1 MAVMVAI
8 KAAQSLRYNDG
19 DFPPDERSS
28 LEDEARALRI
38 SEDRHKGFFAYRR
51 AEVLASND
59 ATFLQ
64 DPSHAALI
72 ARVSADF
79 AEVVTYVASKFQG
92 PNSLGLDAPDGP
104 STAGADGSFQCDP
117 DKHLDLADVS
127 RQFAAESAPNSSR
140 LEDFRSFRLRAAN
153 SIIWR
158 AAALEANVWN
168 ELTTQSTHLRTDS
181 LDTVL
186 DRRLRTVERMHMQV
200 NGAAHSQLTLGP
212 NATKRGPWLDG
223 SRVRPFDYP
232 TLSQANYLQLTGTP
246 PEAFWVQ
253 TNAPHTVDYSDATA
267 TLISGPSPTRFDGE
281 PDTTSP
287 TWDPALLFPY
297 ARDFNSSGST
307 SLADAVGQLMKPAVD
322 FWGRRWAY
330 CDHVCTILHLDALRF
345 GLLRK
350 TTHSDDA
357 FNAIPGARTI
367 TLSAMLGLVPDSPDD
382 IDTEGPITSFLDSS
396 AIFRGGAAPWFENR
410 FVRLEKLQV
419 GDQLIFWNHAL
430 YTTLFDGP
438 WRLENAVVTAIESD
452 PVSGGILPLEMKLEG
467 HGADSVWH
475 SRNGT
480 IARPAPGLAVYADSM
495 AQGLNQAL
503 KHIRNQAQKA
513 EASDDESFL
522 IQPAGILTAVVRWSP
537 YPGIG
542 KGSTAGPWFIFMQRT
557 RASRPDWSSIAGMLT
572 NIRYATSDDA
582 TPGAGYQAR
591 PTTVTVNGTTVDMTD
606 GVLFPLYLPQVAGEA
621 KPLDWSEYFE
631 RRRRTPNLNV
641 TLTEFPLETPDVIQL
656 ENAHE
661 ADPALNPPANTL
673 TGAIPGIFVGGSTTL
688 PVQVLR
694 PKAGV

>member
-19 DFPPDERSS
+19 DFPPDERNS
-28 LEDEARALRI
+28 LEDEARALRV

-72 ARVSADF
+72 ARVAADF
-79 AEVVTYVASKFQG
+79 AEVNSYVAAKFQG
-92 PNSLGLDAPDGP
+92 ANSLGLDAPDGP
-104 STAGADGSFQCDP
+104 STPSADGSFQCDP
-117 DKHLDLADVS
+117 DKHLDLSDVS
-127 RQFAAESAPNSSR
+127 RQWSSETAPNNAR
-140 LEDFRSFRLRAAN
+140 LEEFRSFRLRAAK
-153 SIIWR
+153 SIVWR

-168 ELTTQSTHLRTDS
+168 EQTTQSTHLRSDS

-186 DRRLRTVERMHMQV
+186 DRRLRTVERMHAQV

-232 TLSQANYLQLTGTP
+232 ELSQANLSQLTGTP
-246 PEAFWVQ
+246 PEPFWVA
-253 TNAPHTVDYSDATA
+253 TNAPHTLAYVDNNATV
-267 TLISGPSPTRFDGE
+267 ISGPALARFDGE

-287 TWDPALLFPY
+287 VWEPALLDAY
-297 ARDFNSSGST
+297 ARNFNSSGST
-307 SLADAVGQLMKPAVD
+307 ALADAVGTLMKPALD
-322 FWGRRWAY
+322 FWGRRWVY

-357 FNAIPGARTI
+357 FNAIPGSRTI
-367 TLSAMLGLVPDSPDD
+367 TLSAMLGLVPDAPDS

-410 FVRLEKLQV
+410 FVTFEKLQV

-430 YTTLFDGP
+430 YTTLFDGA
-438 WRLENAVVTAIESD
+438 WRLENAVITAIESD
-452 PVSGGILPLEMKLEG
+452 PVTGGVLPLDMKLEG
-467 HGADSVWH
+467 HGADSIWH
-475 SRNGT
+475 SKDGT
-480 IARPAPGLAVYADSM
+480 IARPVPGLARYADLM
-495 AQGLNQAL
+495 ATGLNQGL
-503 KHIRNQAQKA
+503 KHVRKQAQSA
-513 EASDDESFL
+513 EGADLDQFL
-522 IQPAGILTAVVRWSP
+522 IHPGGTWTAVVRWSP
-537 YPGIG
+537 YPGIS
-542 KGSTAGPWFIFMQRT
+542 KGSTAGPWFVFMRRT
-557 RASRPDWSSIAGMLT
+557 RDSRSDWSSIAGMLT
-572 NIRYATSDDA
+572 NIRYATSDD
-582 TPGAGYQAR
+582 TSPGAGYQAR
-591 PTTVTVNGTTVDMTD
+591 PTTATVDTTTVDMTD
-606 GVLFPLYLPQVAGEA
+606 GVLFPLYLPQVAGETR
-621 KPLDWSEYFE
+621 PLDWSEYFE

-641 TLTEFPLETPDVIQL
+641 TLVEFTLESPDVNQL
-656 ENAHE
+656 EDAHE
-661 ADPALNPPANTL
+661 ADPSLNPAANTL
-673 TGAIPGIFVGGSTTL
+673 TGDVPGLFVGGSTTL
-688 PVQVLR
+688 PIQVLR